1 MKKRELD
8 HKGKWLFVI
17 VAFIVIAILVFNFG
31 MNNYIE
37 PKSTS
42 QESTSAHAS
51 ELFSC
56 YGDKIVVFSLYESPL
71 LQYASNLWNRSH
83 TPEVVCVSADD
94 LWGQD
99 NWNYNQVRQEIET
112 LIYQG
117 VGPDLLVIDNL
128 GYLYSSL
135 LITNSPTLFQ
145 DITNICNQEYLYSN
159 ITHLYTNKEK
169 TYAIPLRIMVPTVG
183 GRDLEAVNSAN
194 TLDVLSANVF
204 KNEPLNGIELY
215 QKILAGLSVP
225 KSEIVFNYAEALPEL
240 YYPIWR
246 NYIKL
251 DDALSKDRYQN
262 LIEILQSIVK
272 YNNLTFQENSNEV
285 PSNNSPTNFM
295 NSDSVVFC
303 DLITR
308 SDNFII
314 PFYDFINNSHRDG
327 YINFISAPDD
337 IKYCIPSSVI
347 TLPSGAN
354 DSSEDFLLFLLSND
368 IQSELLGDGLPVNYL
383 AFNQSIT
390 DASATYNV
398 SLCNNISSDM
408 STLVPIADI
417 DSLRDETNTFSEIFQ
432 SYCSGQI
439 SLETAYELYEKAS

>member
-1 MKKRELD
+1 
-8 HKGKWLFVI
+8 
-17 VAFIVIAILVFNFG
+17 

-225 KSEIVFNYAEALPEL
+225 KPEIVFNYAEALPEL

-368 IQSELLGDGLPVNYL
+368 IQSEPLGDGLPVNYL

>member
-1 MKKRELD
+1 MVEAWGNVLTIIGNTLSVWTEIILFDSFFPRKKS
-8 HKGKWLFVI
+8 GKTYWLFVAVGI
-17 VAFIVIAILVFNFG
+17 LAISSFSFFIGSSDGYTLKILFEVAFYYILCAIL
-31 MNNYIE
+31 YQ
-37 PKSTS
+37 SRWDRR
-42 QESTSAHAS
+42 
-51 ELFSC
+51 LF
-56 YGDKIVVFSLYESPL
+56 IAV
-71 LQYASNLWNRSH
+71 
-83 TPEVVCVSADD
+83 T
-94 LWGQD
+94 
-99 NWNYNQVRQEIET
+99 
-112 LIYQG
+112 
-117 VGPDLLVIDNL
+117 
-128 GYLYSSL
+128 
-135 LITNSPTLFQ
+135 
-145 DITNICNQEYLYSN
+145 
-159 ITHLYTNKEK
+159 

-225 KSEIVFNYAEALPEL
+225 KPEIVFNYAEALPEL

>member
-1 MKKRELD
+1 MKTRERLTS
-8 HKGKWLFVI
+8 GK
-17 VAFIVIAILVFNFG
+17 
-31 MNNYIE
+31 Y
-37 PKSTS
+37 S
-42 QESTSAHAS
+42 
-51 ELFSC
+51 
-56 YGDKIVVFSLYESPL
+56 KI
-71 LQYASNLWNRSH
+71 
-83 TPEVVCVSADD
+83 
-94 LWGQD
+94 
-99 NWNYNQVRQEIET
+99 
-112 LIYQG
+112 
-117 VGPDLLVIDNL
+117 
-128 GYLYSSL
+128 
-135 LITNSPTLFQ
+135 
-145 DITNICNQEYLYSN
+145 
-159 ITHLYTNKEK
+159 
-169 TYAIPLRIMVPTVG
+169 G
-183 GRDLEAVNSAN
+183 GNM
-194 TLDVLSANVF
+194 
-204 KNEPLNGIELY
+204 
-215 QKILAGLSVP
+215 
-225 KSEIVFNYAEALPEL
+225 
-240 YYPIWR
+240 
-246 NYIKL
+246 
-251 DDALSKDRYQN
+251 
-262 LIEILQSIVK
+262 IVK